1 MIRQL
6 SFLYEG
12 ERYVTLFGASEFL
25 AQSLIPGSNV
35 ARYTD
40 ILTKQSASVA
50 YKKDFGSAV
59 REVLFIPDAVVTKAP
74 SGMYMVTGHVTIDNV
89 EHNCSINATG
99 VTIEGLDE
107 EAKAVEQPAEA
118 ATVSTETTVEDVNTD
133 AEEKVDEEVESAPT
147 AEEVEQTENKA
158 EQTVAAVEESKQEE
172 PLPDVEPVEEEDI
185 VEEITY
191 SIDAEDYPTDD
202 EVRAEKP
209 TFKTNV
215 MDVEMSGGIK
225 FTRTSSD
232 AIQESVPGKL
242 IGKPD
247 RNAVGLMFHGTLP
260 TQNNG
265 RTRREP
271 ETEETPFLLP
281 QNRMVNVPPTV
292 HAKDSMT
299 ALQRALIEAQ
309 EREAQEREVVEEV
322 IYEEPTEE
330 VVEEEVSE
338 EPAVS
343 KEAAKK
349 EFRSKL
355 SAEINEVIGRIPGE
369 MLGPITEF
377 TTNPINT
384 EALEKR
390 GDLYCIDNR
399 WHKVGKWFCIDCV
412 ANLTRHFY
420 NSRQNIS
427 IAIPINVCKE
437 WLRLTRGD
445 VDAKC

>member
-99 VTIEGLDE
+99 ITIEGLEDE
-107 EAKAVEQPAEA
+107 NKVAEQPAEVVI
-118 ATVSTETTVEDVNTD
+118 VSTETTVEDVNTD
-133 AEEKVDEEVESAPT
+133 AEEKVAEEVESAPT
-147 AEEVEQTENKA
+147 AEEVEQTEDKV
-158 EQTVAAVEESKQEE
+158 EQTVEESKQEE

-260 TQNNG
+260 TQNNS

-292 HAKDSMT
+292 PTKDSMT
-299 ALQRALIEAQ
+299 PLQRALVEAQ

-322 IYEEPTEE
+322 IYEEPAEE
-330 VVEEEVSE
+330 VVEEVSE

-355 SAEINEVIGRIPGE
+355 SDEINEVIGRIPGE

>member
-89 EHNCSINATG
+89 EYNCSINATG
-99 VTIEGLDE
+99 ITIEGLEDE
-107 EAKAVEQPAEA
+107 NKVAEQPAEV
-118 ATVSTETTVEDVNTD
+118 ATVSTETTVEDVNTN
-133 AEEKVDEEVESAPT
+133 AEEKVAEEVESAPT
-147 AEEVEQTENKA
+147 AEGVEQTEDKA
-158 EQTVAAVEESKQEE
+158 EQTVEESKQEE
-172 PLPDVEPVEEEDI
+172 SLPDVEPVEEEDV

-292 HAKDSMT
+292 PTKDSMT
-299 ALQRALIEAQ
+299 ALQRALVEAQ

>member
-59 REVLFIPDAVVTKAP
+59 REVLFIPDAVVTKAQ

-89 EHNCSINATG
+89 EYNCSINATG
-99 VTIEGLDE
+99 ITIEGLEDKNKV
-107 EAKAVEQPAEA
+107 AEQQAEVV
-118 ATVSTETTVEDVNTD
+118 TVSTETTVENVNTD
-133 AEEKVDEEVESAPT
+133 AEEKVAEEVESAPT
-147 AEEVEQTENKA
+147 AEEVEQTEDKA
-158 EQTVAAVEESKQEE
+158 EQTVEESKQEE
-172 PLPDVEPVEEEDI
+172 PLPDIEPVEEEDV

-260 TQNNG
+260 AQNNG

-309 EREAQEREVVEEV
+309 EREAHEREVVEEV

-349 EFRSKL
+349 ELRSKL
-355 SAEINEVIGRIPGE
+355 SDEINEVIGRIPGE